1 MCSEEAKEVG
11 THASETTGATSLKT
25 FVQSALRYTCSGVG
39 ESSRAAEEERGGGS
53 ESRPKKSSS
62 SRKKRR
68 LGMYRLQ

>member
-25 FVQSALRYTCSGVG
+25 FVQSALRNTCSGVG
-39 ESSRAAEEERGGGS
+39 ESSRAEEERGGGS